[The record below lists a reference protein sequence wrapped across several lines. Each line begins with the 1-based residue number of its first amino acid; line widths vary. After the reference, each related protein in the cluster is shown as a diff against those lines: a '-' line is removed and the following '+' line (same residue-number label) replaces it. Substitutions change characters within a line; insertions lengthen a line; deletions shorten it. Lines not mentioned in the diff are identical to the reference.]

1 MKSFYTQL
9 PKPLSKEEIHECFEK
24 YRLGDLN
31 ARKKII
37 NHNIRLVI
45 SEVKRKFSNTMYEE
59 NELISSGLLGLVKA
73 VDTFDISRNL
83 LFATYAVKCIDN
95 EILMFMRNG
104 KKWINDYSLEATINT
119 DFDGKELKLEDVIS
133 DDSCD
138 LVLDYEKKE
147 DYKIV
152 RKIEEELPERERLI
166 IMMYFGFIDNKLYNQ
181 EEISHKLNISQ
192 SYISRLI
199 TKILKKIKEKFEND
213 NIESFNENH
222 DKETD
227 IITDIEQNKGI
238 LNGIG
243 DKKMKKRLKNT
254 YEYFNN
260 YSREEIDL
268 MLLKLSDD
276 EKELIK
282 LRYGDNLDIPVTSEN
297 WGKEQ
302 NSLFYG
308 SLVPKM
314 KRLLANPNNK
324 RKPYERKNPSVDRQL
339 GVPKEEKNSLELE
352 NSLEE
357 NVQLLANLRT
367 PILNEILKKLSYK
380 EAIISC
386 LKLGY
391 VDDKYYSNE
400 SICRFLE
407 IDESEVNEILKKVLL
422 LYKEEINNYINCAID
437 IVDNQN
443 DKVYKKKSV

>member
-9 PKPLSKEEIHECFEK
+9 PLPLSKEEIHECFEK

-152 RKIEEELPERERLI
+152 RKIVEELPERERLI

-199 TKILKKIKEKFEND
+199 KKILNKIKEKFEND

-243 DKKMKKRLKNT
+243 DKKMKKRLKNI

-314 KRLLANPNNK
+314 KRLLVNPNNK

-443 DKVYKKKSV
+443 DKVYKKKNV

>member
-9 PKPLSKEEIHECFEK
+9 PLPLSKEEIHECFEK

-152 RKIEEELPERERLI
+152 RKIVEKLPERERLI

-181 EEISHKLNISQ
+181 
-192 SYISRLI
+192 
-199 TKILKKIKEKFEND
+199 
-213 NIESFNENH
+213 
-222 DKETD
+222 
-227 IITDIEQNKGI
+227 
-238 LNGIG
+238 
-243 DKKMKKRLKNT
+243 
-254 YEYFNN
+254 
-260 YSREEIDL
+260 
-268 MLLKLSDD
+268 
-276 EKELIK
+276 
-282 LRYGDNLDIPVTSEN
+282 
-297 WGKEQ
+297 
-302 NSLFYG
+302 
-308 SLVPKM
+308 
-314 KRLLANPNNK
+314 
-324 RKPYERKNPSVDRQL
+324 
-339 GVPKEEKNSLELE
+339 
-352 NSLEE
+352 
-357 NVQLLANLRT
+357 
-367 PILNEILKKLSYK
+367 
-380 EAIISC
+380 
-386 LKLGY
+386 
-391 VDDKYYSNE
+391 
-400 SICRFLE
+400 
-407 IDESEVNEILKKVLL
+407 
-422 LYKEEINNYINCAID
+422 
-437 IVDNQN
+437 
-443 DKVYKKKSV
+443 

>member
-243 DKKMKKRLKNT
+243 DKKMKKRLKNI

>member
-1 MKSFYTQL
+1 
-9 PKPLSKEEIHECFEK
+9 
-24 YRLGDLN
+24 
-31 ARKKII
+31 
-37 NHNIRLVI
+37 
-45 SEVKRKFSNTMYEE
+45 
-59 NELISSGLLGLVKA
+59 
-73 VDTFDISRNL
+73 
-83 LFATYAVKCIDN
+83 
-95 EILMFMRNG
+95 
-104 KKWINDYSLEATINT
+104 
-119 DFDGKELKLEDVIS
+119 
-133 DDSCD
+133 
-138 LVLDYEKKE
+138 
-147 DYKIV
+147 
-152 RKIEEELPERERLI
+152 
-166 IMMYFGFIDNKLYNQ
+166 MMYFGFIDNKLYNQ

-243 DKKMKKRLKNT
+243 DKKMKKRLKNI

>member
-1 MKSFYTQL
+1 
-9 PKPLSKEEIHECFEK
+9 
-24 YRLGDLN
+24 
-31 ARKKII
+31 
-37 NHNIRLVI
+37 
-45 SEVKRKFSNTMYEE
+45 
-59 NELISSGLLGLVKA
+59 
-73 VDTFDISRNL
+73 
-83 LFATYAVKCIDN
+83 
-95 EILMFMRNG
+95 
-104 KKWINDYSLEATINT
+104 
-119 DFDGKELKLEDVIS
+119 
-133 DDSCD
+133 
-138 LVLDYEKKE
+138 
-147 DYKIV
+147 
-152 RKIEEELPERERLI
+152 
-166 IMMYFGFIDNKLYNQ
+166 MMYFGFVDNKLYSQ

-192 SYISRLI
+192 PQISRLI
-199 TKILKKIKEKFEND
+199 TKTLKKIKEKFEND

-243 DKKMKKRLKNT
+243 AKKMKKRLKNI

-302 NSLFYG
+302 NALFYG
-308 SLVPKM
+308 SLILKM
-314 KRLLANPNNK
+314 KRLLANPNSK

-339 GVPKEEKNSLELE
+339 GLPKEEKNSLELE

-367 PILNEILKKLSYK
+367 PILDEILKKLLYK

-407 IDESEVNEILKKVLL
+407 IAESEVNEILKNVLLL

-443 DKVYKKKSV
+443 DKVYKKKNV